1 MNKGEK
7 IKVYFKMD
15 GRCYGLFN
23 VIQMGKDGIVD
34 LKITDYYSV
43 MVIVSKNSNDEKG
56 YLTEE
61 EIDRSRFI
69 YRAEMSYHNDGSF
82 LHKIK
87 DGIKPEYSNPYGQ
100 GERWTAT
107 NSIEDFQP
115 ILNIAIRR
123 TEIYNKSSVHPIL
136 KNKEIAYICENDDLF
151 EKNGTYLIILYIRNK
166 KIPLNRYTRKE
177 LYSDI
182 ITELNKEL
190 DLCIFI
196 QRHQYTKPK
205 PYYSKGWKSMV
216 TPYLNNSINFC
227 NRESSKDEMK
237 EKFGDAIFGSITNRF
252 LMAMTDGEFINLSED
267 KLQLID
273 EVDILYKGHEGKM
286 PVSKPVFIKLA
297 LNFLSNK
304 LVEFNTLSSTIKQ
317 VLLKQWN
324 KEVEARVQNEQNSH
338 K

>member
-1 MNKGEK
+1 MNLRIE
-7 IKVYFKMD
+7 YD
-15 GRCYGLFN
+15 
-23 VIQMGKDGIVD
+23 
-34 LKITDYYSV
+34 
-43 MVIVSKNSNDEKG
+43 
-56 YLTEE
+56 
-61 EIDRSRFI
+61 
-69 YRAEMSYHNDGSF
+69 SY
-82 LHKIK
+82 KIK

-100 GERWTAT
+100 GERWTPT

-123 TEIYNKSSVHPIL
+123 MDIYNKSSVHPIL
-136 KNKEIAYICENDDLF
+136 KNKEIAYVCENDDLF
-151 EKNGTYLIILYIRNK
+151 EKDGTYFVILYIRNK

-196 QRHQYTKPK
+196 QRYQYPKPK
-205 PYYSKGWKSMV
+205 PYYSKEWKRMV

-227 NRESSKDEMK
+227 NRESSKDELK
-237 EKFGDAIFGSITNRF
+237 EKFGDAIFGLITNRF

-286 PVSKPVFIKLA
+286 PVSKPIFIKLA
-297 LNFLSNK
+297 LNYLGNK

-317 VLLKQWN
+317 DLLKQWN
-324 KEVEARVQNEQNSH
+324 KEVEVRLQNEQNS
-338 K
+338 KV